1 MVFIVKALKCKKFFA
16 SILGIIVS
24 ITMFMNMSGCSFSTS
39 KVQAAN
45 LMEGIKANPVSE
57 KNIDEKFIYNTA
69 DFSIELFKNSIDDK
83 ENSLISP
90 LSAMLALAMTA
101 NGADNETLAQMEK
114 ALEKDISIEDLNKYL
129 YTYMKKLPNEEK
141 SKLTIANSIWFKEN
155 DFMPSK
161 DFLQIIAD
169 YYKADIFKAAFDSS
183 TVSDINNWVK
193 SKTNGMIDKIL
204 NKIDPEDVMYLIN
217 AVAFDAEWETV
228 YEKASVHED
237 IFTDVYGNRQKVEF
251 MNSEENLYIE
261 EENAVGF
268 VKPYAKNHYSFVAIL
283 PDENIFVNEYI
294 KTLTGQK
301 FIDLIKNA
309 KITLV
314 RASLP
319 KFKYEYT
326 IKMNETLE
334 SLGMTDAFLPD
345 KADFS
350 KLGKSD
356 IGNLYISE
364 VLHKTFISVDELGTK
379 AGAVTSVDIT
389 AAGIPVNFKTVKLNR
404 PFIFAIIDNSTNLP
418 IFIGTV
424 LSLK

>member
-1 MVFIVKALKCKKFFA
+1 
-16 SILGIIVS
+16 
-24 ITMFMNMSGCSFSTS
+24 
-39 KVQAAN
+39 
-45 LMEGIKANPVSE
+45 
-57 KNIDEKFIYNTA
+57 
-69 DFSIELFKNSIDDK
+69 
-83 ENSLISP
+83 
-90 LSAMLALAMTA
+90 
-101 NGADNETLAQMEK
+101 
-114 ALEKDISIEDLNKYL
+114 
-129 YTYMKKLPNEEK
+129 
-141 SKLTIANSIWFKEN
+141 
-155 DFMPSK
+155 MPSK

-183 TVSDINNWVK
+183 TVNDINNWVK

-251 MNSEENLYIE
+251 MNSEENMYIE

>member
-1 MVFIVKALKCKKFFA
+1 MI
-16 SILGIIVS
+16 
-24 ITMFMNMSGCSFSTS
+24 
-39 KVQAAN
+39 
-45 LMEGIKANPVSE
+45 EGINKNPVSE
-57 KNIDEKFIYNTA
+57 KNIDEKFINNTA
-69 DFSIELFKNSIDDK
+69 DFSIELFKKSTNDK
-83 ENSLISP
+83 KNSLISP
-90 LSAMLALAMTA
+90 LSVMLALAMTA
-101 NGADNETLAQMEK
+101 NGADNETLSQMEK
-114 ALEKDISIEDLNKYL
+114 VLGRDISIEELNKYL
-129 YTYMKKLPNEEK
+129 YTYTKKLPNEEK

-155 DFMPSK
+155 NFIPSK

-228 YEKASVHED
+228 YEKAGVHED
-237 IFTDVYGNRQKVEF
+237 IFTDVHGNRQKVEF

-283 PDENIFVNEYI
+283 PDENISVNEYI

-314 RASLP
+314 RAFLP

-379 AGAVTSVDIT
+379 AGAVTSVDIKT
-389 AAGIPVNFKTVKLNR
+389 SGMPVNSKLVKLNR

>member
-1 MVFIVKALKCKKFFA
+1 MMIPELKKLFTAILSITVFIEML
-16 SILGIIVS
+16 
-24 ITMFMNMSGCSFSTS
+24 MNMTGCSFSTS

-83 ENSLISP
+83 ENFLISP

-101 NGADNETLAQMEK
+101 SGADNETLAQMEK
-114 ALEKDISIEDLNKYL
+114 ALGKDISIEDLNKYL

-228 YEKASVHED
+228 YEKVSVHED

-283 PDENIFVNEYI
+283 PDENISVNEYI

>member
-1 MVFIVKALKCKKFFA
+1 M
-16 SILGIIVS
+16 
-24 ITMFMNMSGCSFSTS
+24 
-39 KVQAAN
+39 
-45 LMEGIKANPVSE
+45 E

-114 ALEKDISIEDLNKYL
+114 ALGKDISIEDLNKYL

-283 PDENIFVNEYI
+283 PDENISVNEYI

>member
-1 MVFIVKALKCKKFFA
+1 MMIPELKKLFTA
-16 SILGIIVS
+16 ILS
-24 ITMFMNMSGCSFSTS
+24 ITIFIGALINITACSFSTS

-45 LMEGIKANPVSE
+45 LMDGIKANPVSE

-69 DFSIELFKNSIDDK
+69 DFSIELFKNSTDDK

-114 ALEKDISIEDLNKYL
+114 ALGKDISIEDLNKYL

-169 YYKADIFKAAFDSS
+169 YYKADIFKVAFDSS

-283 PDENIFVNEYI
+283 PDENISVNEYI
-294 KTLTGQK
+294 KTLTGRK

-389 AAGIPVNFKTVKLNR
+389 AAGIPVTFKTVKLNR

>member
-1 MVFIVKALKCKKFFA
+1 
-16 SILGIIVS
+16 
-24 ITMFMNMSGCSFSTS
+24 
-39 KVQAAN
+39 VQAAN
-45 LMEGIKANPVSE
+45 LMDRIKANPVSE

-114 ALEKDISIEDLNKYL
+114 ALGKDISIEDLNKYL

-261 EENAVGF
+261 EENAIGF

-283 PDENIFVNEYI
+283 PDENISVNEYI

-424 LSLK
+424 LSL

>member
-1 MVFIVKALKCKKFFA
+1 MMIPELKKLFTA
-16 SILGIIVS
+16 ILS
-24 ITMFMNMSGCSFSTS
+24 ITIFIGALINITACSFSTS

-45 LMEGIKANPVSE
+45 LMDRIKANPVSE

-69 DFSIELFKNSIDDK
+69 DFSIELFKNSTDDK

-114 ALEKDISIEDLNKYL
+114 ALGKDISIEDLNKYL

-183 TVSDINNWVK
+183 TVNDINNWVK

-251 MNSEENLYIE
+251 MNSEENMYIE

>member
-1 MVFIVKALKCKKFFA
+1 MMIPELKKLFTA
-16 SILGIIVS
+16 ILS
-24 ITMFMNMSGCSFSTS
+24 ITIFIGALINITACSFSTS

-45 LMEGIKANPVSE
+45 LMDRIKANPVSE

-114 ALEKDISIEDLNKYL
+114 ALGKDISIEDLNKYL

-283 PDENIFVNEYI
+283 PDENISVNEYI